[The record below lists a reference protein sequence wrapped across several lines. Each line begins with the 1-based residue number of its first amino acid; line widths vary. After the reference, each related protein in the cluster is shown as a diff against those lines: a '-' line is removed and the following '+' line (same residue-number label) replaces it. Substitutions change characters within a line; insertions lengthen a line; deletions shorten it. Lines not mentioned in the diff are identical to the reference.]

1 MNKTAPDHY
10 RQTSIDTCT
19 VADAWDLS
27 RWLTMSLKYI
37 QRAGKKSQE
46 SKLDDIQKAVWYLV
60 YDVTKDHTA
69 ADDVLKVFL
78 ERSNGLFK

>member
-1 MNKTAPDHY
+1 
-10 RQTSIDTCT
+10 
-19 VADAWDLS
+19 
-27 RWLTMSLKYI
+27 MSLKYI

-78 ERSNGLFK
+78 DRSGSTRE

>member
-19 VADAWDLS
+19 VADAWNLS

-60 YDVTKDHTA
+60 YEMTKDHTA
-69 ADDVLKVFL
+69 ADAVLQTLL
-78 ERSNGLFK
+78 ERSNGSLK